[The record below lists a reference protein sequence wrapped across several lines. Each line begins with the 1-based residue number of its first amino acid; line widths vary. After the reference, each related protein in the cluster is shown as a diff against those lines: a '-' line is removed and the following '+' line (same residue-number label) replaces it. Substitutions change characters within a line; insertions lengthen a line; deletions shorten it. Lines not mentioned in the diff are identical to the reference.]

1 MRGDVMKAHLRR
13 LCSAVVNKQERDTM
27 SSKPKVVAVKSPLN
41 RSGFEAA
48 QEAAS
53 ILRAGGVIAVP
64 TDTIY
69 GVAALAQHSDAVQR
83 LFQLKRRDA
92 GKPIAICVHDVAD
105 ISLWAEVSIP
115 EGLLRQLFP
124 GPVTAVF
131 CRTPRLNPALNP
143 LTNLVGVRVPDSD
156 FIRETTK
163 RCGEPLALT
172 SANVSSEM
180 STLTVTEFQSLWP
193 YLDAVFDGGDL
204 SLSGFHREGST
215 VIDFSLPG
223 CFKILREGC
232 VPHQCRKL
240 LQEFHLKEMLHL

>member
-1 MRGDVMKAHLRR
+1 MRTNVMKVRFQR
-13 LCSAVVNKQERDTM
+13 LCSAVGKKQERDTM
-27 SSKPKVVAVKSPLN
+27 STSPKIIAVKSPLT
-41 RSGFEAA
+41 RSWFDAA
-48 QEAAS
+48 KEAAS

-92 GKPIAICVHDVAD
+92 GKPVAICVHDVAD

-115 EGLLRQLFP
+115 ETLLRQLFP

-156 FIRETTK
+156 FIRETAK
-163 RCGEPLALT
+163 RCGGPLALT

-180 STLTVTEFQSLWP
+180 STLTVKEFQSLWP
-193 YLDAVFDGGDL
+193 HLDAVFDGGDL
-204 SLSGFHREGST
+204 SVSGFHREGST

-223 CFKILREGC
+223 CFRILREGW
-232 VPHQCRKL
+232 
-240 LQEFHLKEMLHL
+240 

>member
-1 MRGDVMKAHLRR
+1 
-13 LCSAVVNKQERDTM
+13 M
-27 SSKPKVVAVKSPLN
+27 SSRPKIVAVKSALN
-41 RSGFEAA
+41 RSEFDAA
-48 QEAAS
+48 EEAAS

-69 GVAALAQHSDAVQR
+69 GVAALAQHSDSVQR

-92 GKPIAICVHDVAD
+92 GKPVAICVHDVAD

-115 EGLLRQLFP
+115 ENLLRQLFP

-163 RCGEPLALT
+163 RCGGPLALT

-180 STLTVTEFQSLWP
+180 STLTVKEFQSLWP

-240 LQEFHLKEMLHL
+240 LQEFHLKEMHHL